1 MSKLNILRR
10 TYDWVLHWAYTP
22 YGPLALFLLAFTES
36 SFFPIPPDVLL
47 IALALGATSKSFRF
61 ASICTLGSVF
71 GGMFG
76 YLIGM
81 VFFELIGLKIL
92 DFYGFLDKF
101 AMIKEMYL
109 KYDVWFILI
118 AGFTPIP
125 YKVFTIAAGTFG
137 MNFPVF
143 VVVSSL
149 SRGARFFI
157 VSALI
162 WKFGKGIK
170 NFIDTY
176 FNLLTILFL
185 VLLILGFVILK
196 IIF

>member
-10 TYDWVLHWAYTP
+10 TYNWVLHWAYTP

-81 VFFELIGLKIL
+81 MFFELIGLKIL

-101 AMIKEMYL
+101 AMVKEMYL

-143 VVVSSL
+143 VAVSSL

-157 VSALI
+157 VSTLI

-176 FNLLTILFL
+176 FNLLTILFV